1 MAGLNDF
8 VVFNDFAQRAFTE
21 VVDQETAL
29 WNSATR
35 NALMLSSASNIG
47 DYMEESSYSLIAD
60 LVGNRNAY
68 STGTL
73 SAVDLAQLLNVSV
86 KVGGGSK
93 PVQYTGT
100 SFDWTQRP
108 SSEAGTVFG
117 TQVAAGAM
125 QYKINSA
132 IASLVAAI
140 SAADV
145 TFDGTATVAS
155 LEHLNSGAGKMGDRQ
170 SAIAAWIMHSKSI
183 TDIYGGSL
191 ANSNRLFVIGNVQ
204 VVDDGFGRPL
214 IMTDSDALHFD
225 NGGTENYHQLG
236 LVSGASAVEDN
247 GDFRTY
253 EQTIV
258 ELDNAKQIVKSE
270 FSFNIGMKGYTW
282 DKANG
287 GKSPNDAALAL
298 STNWDRTATSH
309 KDTAGI
315 KVTTL

>member
-1 MAGLNDF
+1 MPGLNDF
-8 VVFNDFAQRAFTE
+8 VVFQDFAQRSFTE
-21 VVDQETAL
+21 VIDQQVML

-68 STGTL
+68 GTDTL
-73 SAVDLAQLLNVSV
+73 TAKDLAQLLNVSV
-86 KVGGGSK
+86 KVAGGTD
-93 PVQYTGT
+93 PVQWTGT

-108 SSEAGTVFG
+108 ASEAGTVFG
-117 TQVAAGAM
+117 EQVAMGAM
-125 QYKINSA
+125 QYKINTA

-145 TFDGTATVAS
+145 TFDGTATTAS
-155 LEHLNSGAGKMGDRQ
+155 LSNLNSGAGKMGDRQ
-170 SAIAAWIMHSKSI
+170 SQLAAWIMHSKSI
-183 TDIYGGSL
+183 TDIYGASL
-191 ANSNRLFVIGNVQ
+191 ANSNRLFVIANVQ

-225 NGGTENYHQLG
+225 NAGTENYHQLG
-236 LVSGASAVEDN
+236 LVSGACAVEDN

-253 EQTIV
+253 EETQV
-258 ELDNAKQIVKSE
+258 LHENAKQIVKSE
-270 FSFNIGMKGYTW
+270 FSFNVGMKGYTW

-309 KDTAGI
+309 KDTAGV

>member
-21 VVDQETAL
+21 IVDQETAL
-29 WNSATR
+29 WNGATR

-47 DYMEESSYSLIAD
+47 DYMEESSYSLIAS

-68 STGTL
+68 GTGTMT
-73 SAVDLAQLLNVSV
+73 AVDLAQLLNVSV
-86 KVGGGSK
+86 KVGGGSE

-108 SSEAGTVFG
+108 ADEAGTVFG
-117 TQVAAGAM
+117 EQVAAGAM
-125 QYKINSA
+125 QYKINTA
-132 IASLVAAI
+132 IASLVASI

-145 TFDGTATVAS
+145 TFDGTAATANLDS
-155 LEHLNSGAGKMGDRQ
+155 LNKGAGLMGDRQ
-170 SAIAAWIMHSKSI
+170 SQIAAWIMHSKSI
-183 TDIYGGSL
+183 TDIYGNAL

-204 VVDDGFGRPL
+204 VVDDGYGRPL

-225 NGGTENYHQLG
+225 NAGTENYHQLG
-236 LVSGASAVEDN
+236 LMPGACAIEDN
-247 GDFRTY
+247 GDFKTY
-253 EQTIV
+253 TETQV
-258 ELDNAKQIVKSE
+258 LHENAKQIVKSE
-270 FSFNIGMKGYTW
+270 FSFNVGLKGYTW

-298 STNWDRTATSH
+298 STNWDRTSTSR
-309 KDTAGI
+309 KDTAGV